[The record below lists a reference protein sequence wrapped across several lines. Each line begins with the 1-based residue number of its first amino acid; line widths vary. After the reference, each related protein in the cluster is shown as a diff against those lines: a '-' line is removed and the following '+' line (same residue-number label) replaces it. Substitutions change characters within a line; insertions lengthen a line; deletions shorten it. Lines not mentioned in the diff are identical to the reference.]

1 MHKMKV
7 IIIGAGP
14 AGLEAARVLE
24 AHRIIP
30 TIIEKKPLPQD
41 KPCAGGVTKISVS
54 NNPVRRNRVVYKNES
69 FEVMNWIW
77 MISRKELSEIQ
88 LKKLKHTRILNQTAV
103 EINKSSVRTNL
114 DTHPFDFLI
123 GADGATSMVRRHL
136 RLKNKFTMALYQETD
151 EEIEASEWHIHPQFG
166 YIWKFPKKDKCNTGI
181 YFDPHHLSGKK
192 AVALLKQTTKSNARI
207 RGGPIQYHYQGY
219 RFENIFLAG
228 EAAGFTSKITGEG
241 IYHAI
246 TTGRGVA
253 EKIINPNART
263 HEIHRLIINKYLQEL
278 VFYSIKY
285 FPSAAF
291 KLLKLNRRNSSVIG
305 MI

>member
-1 MHKMKV
+1 MHKLKI

-24 AHRIIP
+24 AHGIIP

-54 NNPVRRNRVVYKNES
+54 NNPVRQNRVVYKNES
-69 FEVMNWIW
+69 FEVMNEIW
-77 MISRKELSEIQ
+77 MISRKELSQIQ

-103 EINKSSVRTNL
+103 EIYRSSVRTNL
-114 DTHPFDFLI
+114 ETHPFDFLI
-123 GADGATSMVRRHL
+123 GADGATSIVRRHL
-136 RLKNKFTMALYQETD
+136 RLKNKFMMALYQETD
-151 EEIEASEWHIHPQFG
+151 EALSASEWHIHPEFG
-166 YIWKFPKKDKCNTGI
+166 YIWKFPKKDRCNTGI
-181 YFDPHHLSGKK
+181 YFDPNRLAGKK
-192 AVALLKQTTKSNARI
+192 AVALLKQTTKSNGCI

-219 RFENIFLAG
+219 RFGNIFLAG
-228 EAAGFTSKITGEG
+228 EAAGFTSRVTGEG

-253 EKIINPNART
+253 EKIMNPNAKT
-263 HEIHRLIINKYLQEL
+263 HEIQRLIINKYLQEL
-278 VFYSIKY
+278 VLYSIKH

-291 KLLKLNRRNSSVIG
+291 RLLKLNRRNPGVIG

>member
-1 MHKMKV
+1 MKV

-41 KPCAGGVTKISVS
+41 KPCAGGVTKINVS
-54 NNPVRRNRVVYKNES
+54 HNPVRLNRVVYENKS
-69 FEVMNWIW
+69 FDVMNSIW

-88 LKKLKHTRILNQTAV
+88 LNKLNHTRILNQTAV
-103 EINKSSVRTNL
+103 SINKSSVRTDL

-123 GADGATSMVRRHL
+123 GADGATSIVRRHL
-136 RLKNKFTMALYQETD
+136 NLKNKFTMALYQETD
-151 EEIEASEWHIHPQFG
+151 EELVASEWHIHPEFG

-181 YFDPHHLSGKK
+181 YFDPNRLAGKK
-192 AVALLKQTTKSNARI
+192 AVALLKQTTKSDARI
-207 RGGPIQYHYQGY
+207 RGGPIQHHYQGY
-219 RFENIFLAG
+219 RFGNIYLAG
-228 EAAGFTSKITGEG
+228 EAAGFTSRITGEG

-253 EKIINPNART
+253 EKIINPNARA

-278 VFYSIKY
+278 AFYFIKY
-285 FPSAAF
+285 FPTAAF
-291 KLLKLNRRNSSVIG
+291 KLLMLNRHNPGIIG
-305 MI
+305 TI

>member
-1 MHKMKV
+1 MRKMKV

-24 AHRIIP
+24 AHGIIP

-41 KPCAGGVTKISVS
+41 KPCAGGVTKIDV
-54 NNPVRRNRVVYKNES
+54 NDDLVKRNLIVYEGKS
-69 FEVMNWIW
+69 FEVMHKIW

-88 LKKLKHTRILNQTAV
+88 LQKLQQTRILKETAV
-103 EINKSSVRTNL
+103 EINKSSVRTNI

-123 GADGATSMVRRHL
+123 GADGANSIVRRRL
-136 RLKNKFTMALYQETD
+136 RLKNKFTMAIYQETD
-151 EEIEASEWHIHPQFG
+151 EELKASEWHIHPQFG

-181 YFDPHHLSGKK
+181 YFDPNHLSGKE
-192 AVALLKQTTKSNARI
+192 AVALLKQTTKSNGRI

-228 EAAGFTSKITGEG
+228 EAAGFTSRITGEG

-253 EKIINPNART
+253 EKIIHPNAKALD
-263 HEIHRLIINKYLQEL
+263 IQRLIINKYLQEL
-278 VFYSIKY
+278 VFYAIKY

-291 KLLKLNRRNSSVIG
+291 KLLKLNRRNPSVIG